1 MLLWCVSE
9 IVCGACV
16 EFSAVLVDDV
26 TVYLFV
32 KSLCPSVM
40 PHTLIKLNIPD
51 EDSFSLVR

>member
-32 KSLCPSVM
+32 KSSCPSVM
-40 PHTLIKLNIPD
+40 PHTLIKFNIPD
-51 EDSFSLVR
+51 ENLL